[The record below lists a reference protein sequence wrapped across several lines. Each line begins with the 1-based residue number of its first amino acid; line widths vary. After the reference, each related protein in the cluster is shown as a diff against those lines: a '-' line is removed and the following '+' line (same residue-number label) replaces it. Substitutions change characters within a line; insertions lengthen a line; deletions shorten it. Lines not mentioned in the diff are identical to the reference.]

1 MMAEYLRSY
10 ILYSLHSLT
19 KYDYMAI
26 GWILFLALLLL
37 VLAAIVKRRT
47 LSYTLLFLGLSLL
60 FVGPVAV
67 KGIMDRYLRAAEAKA
82 EEAKLLTYSRSL
94 LIEGSIK
101 NSGDLD
107 FGRCDLA
114 ILIYRPGDNFLKK
127 IAARLRPIR
136 TEIKP
141 LDFRLAKGESKP
153 FRIIVDHFNTHDFNL
168 SLQPRCYP

>member
-1 MMAEYLRSY
+1 MAEYLRSY
-10 ILYSLHSLT
+10 LFYSLHSLT

-26 GWILFLALLLL
+26 GWILFLSLLFL
-37 VLAAIVKRRT
+37 VLAAVVKRRT
-47 LSYTLLFLGLSLL
+47 LSYMLLFLGIFLL

-67 KGIMDRYLRAAEAKA
+67 KSILDRYLRAAEAQA
-82 EEAKLLTYSRSL
+82 EQTKLLTYSQSL

-107 FGRCDLA
+107 FDHCDLA
-114 ILIYRPGDNFLKK
+114 LLIYRPESNFLKRV
-127 IAARLRPIR
+127 AAQLKPITVR
-136 TEIKP
+136 IEP